1 MNDLLLSIL
10 LLLLCFLA
18 IYLPLLLVDL
28 LDK

>member
-18 IYLPLLLVDL
+18 IYLPLKIVDL

>member
-10 LLLLCFLA
+10 LLLLCFLT
-18 IYLPLLLVDL
+18 IYLPLKIVDL